1 MGGRNSVISIKDP
14 LTVTVANTMDVS
26 VEKDSEDNIISIDIP
41 GLSKIS
47 IGNTI
52 TVSAKKFKFKINS
65 IESKD
70 IMGLP
75 VYDLIMAPRTKASL
89 FVLPML
95 PGNRQSYYYDKLL
108 LNCFVGTK
116 EHDNVIALLFRFSGM
131 KSFISLE
138 ESLKKLKSFIK
149 TEDPTNTTVLFVF
162 DVPERYKQDYQK
174 FKEGKYSEMDT
185 NYKYRILDFHNASED
200 GAIGQILFKGD
211 ERKHQLEEIIGQSL
225 PENAE
230 LLSSPYIE
238 QEIYDEEVYSV

>member
-1 MGGRNSVISIKDP
+1 MGGRTSVISIKDP

-26 VEKDSEDNIISIDIP
+26 VEKDSNNNIISIDIP

-47 IGNTI
+47 IGNII
-52 TVSAKKFKFKINS
+52 TVSAKKFRFKINS
-65 IESKD
+65 IESKN

-95 PGNRQSYYYDKLL
+95 PGNRQSYYYDTLL

-116 EHDNVIALLFRFSGM
+116 DRNDVIALLFRFSGM

-149 TEDPTNTTVLFVF
+149 TEDPTNATVLFVF
-162 DVPERYKQDYQK
+162 DVPEKYKKNYQK
-174 FKEGKYSEMDT
+174 FINGKYSEMDT
-185 NYKYRILDFHNASED
+185 DYKYRILNFHNASED
-200 GAIGQILFKGD
+200 GTIGQILFKGD

-230 LLSSPYIE
+230 LLSFPDIE
-238 QEIYDEEVYSV
+238 QEIYDKKVYSI